1 MRLWKIILVLVI
13 IGGAAVAYASLQ
25 DPTDDYKID
34 HATAQRGPL
43 TFSIETLGQVSP
55 LTEVVVSCETTGKI
69 VEILVDYDEEVRKDQ
84 VICRIDPEIVQTQHK
99 QSMASLARA
108 ESALADARIARDEQL
123 ALLPQL
129 TKQAK
134 AELDAAEASLAQ
146 AQFNFDRIDKLFKQ
160 QQSPEAEWVGAKTAV
175 ATSQAAVE
183 TARANVVRA
192 ENNERFGPP
201 RLEEAIKQAAAARDL
216 AKAQF
221 DTTEVQ
227 VERCIIR
234 SPIDGV
240 ILRRYLDVGTT
251 VNPTLQPPP
260 LFLIA
265 PSLSRMQVSARVSE
279 SDIAHIEVG
288 QPASFAV
295 EGKRRSEFRGSI
307 LEKRN
312 QPDII
317 QGVTTY
323 TVILEVEN
331 DARRTLLPGMSV
343 NVVIECV
350 KRDETLKIENK
361 ALRFR
366 PPLSRDE
373 RREKLE
379 AVEWPDEPKKSD
391 GTRVDYCQ
399 KAHLW
404 SFNEADKTW
413 TPVPIWTGI
422 TDNLETE
429 ILLGAESGDK
439 FVSDFDELSSKG
451 FSLKEALKLAS
462 PDNRTL

>member
-1 MRLWKIILVLVI
+1 MRLWKIILILVI
-13 IGGAAVAYASLQ
+13 LAAAVFGYMSLQ
-25 DPTDDYKID
+25 DPTDDYKVE
-34 HATAQRGPL
+34 HATVESGPL

-55 LTEVVVSCETTGKI
+55 LTEVTVSCETTGKI
-69 VEILVDYDEEVRKDQ
+69 IEMLVDYDDEVAKDQ
-84 VICRIDPEIVQTQHK
+84 VICRIDPEIVMAQHA
-99 QSMASLARA
+99 QSVASLERA
-108 ESALADARIARDEQL
+108 KSALEASKIRKEEQL
-123 ALLPQL
+123 ARLPAL
-129 TKQAK
+129 TKQAQ
-134 AELDAAEASLAQ
+134 AELDSARSALEQAE
-146 AQFNFDRIDKLFKQ
+146 FNWQRIDKLFKQ
-160 QQSPEAEWVGAKTAV
+160 NQAPEAEWRGFKTGFESAKAV
-175 ATSQAAVE
+175 VKAAEAALVQAETNEQYTPPQME
-183 TARANVVRA
+183 TAMKEA
-192 ENNERFGPP
+192 E
-201 RLEEAIKQAAAARDL
+201 AARDL

-221 DTTEVQ
+221 DTTKAQ
-227 VERCIIR
+227 VEKCVLR
-234 SPIDGV
+234 SPIDGIV
-240 ILRRYLDVGTT
+240 LRRFLDVGTT
-251 VNPTLQPPP
+251 VNPTLTPPP

-331 DARRTLLPGMSV
+331 DTRRTLLPGMSV

-350 KRDETLKIENK
+350 KRDKTLKVENK

-366 PPLSRDE
+366 PPLSRDD
-373 RREKLE
+373 RRGELE
-379 AVEWPDEPKKSD
+379 DVTWPPEPKKAD

-404 SFNEADKTW
+404 KFNETDKSW

-429 ILLGAESGDK
+429 ILEGAKAGDE
-439 FVSDFDELSSKG
+439 FVSNFDELSSKG

-462 PDNRTL
+462 PDNRRL

>member
-1 MRLWKIILVLVI
+1 MRPWKIVLILI
-13 IGGAAVAYASLQ
+13 ILAAAIFGYTSFQDTGDNYEIEYATVKRGA
-25 DPTDDYKID
+25 
-34 HATAQRGPL
+34 L
-43 TFSIETLGQVSP
+43 TFSIETLGQLSP
-55 LTEVVVSCETTGKI
+55 LSEVVVSCETTGKI
-69 VEILVDYDEEVRKDQ
+69 VEMMVDYDDEVEKDQ
-84 VICRIDPEIVQTQHK
+84 VICRIDPEIVMSQHA
-99 QSMASLARA
+99 QSVASLERA
-108 ESALADARIARDEQL
+108 KSALQASRIRKDEQL
-123 ALLPQL
+123 ARLPAL
-129 TKQAK
+129 TKQAE
-134 AELDAAEASLAQ
+134 AELESARSALDQAE
-146 AQFNFDRIDKLFKQ
+146 FNWQRIDNLFKQ
-160 QQSPEAEWVGAKTAV
+160 KQAPEAEWRSFKTGYESAK
-175 ATSQAAVE
+175 AAVKAAEAALVQASANEEYTPPQLE
-183 TARANVVRA
+183 TAIKEA
-192 ENNERFGPP
+192 E
-201 RLEEAIKQAAAARDL
+201 AARDL

-234 SPIDGV
+234 SPIDGI

-265 PSLSRMQVSARVSE
+265 PSLGRMKVSARVSE

-350 KRDETLKIENK
+350 KRDDTLKIENK

-366 PPLSRDE
+366 PPLSSEARQEDLE
-373 RREKLE
+373 RL
-379 AVEWPDEPKKSD
+379 EWPTEPKKPD

-399 KAHLW
+399 KSHLW
-404 SFNEADKTW
+404 TFNEADKSW

-422 TDNLETE
+422 TDNLSTE
-429 ILLGAESGDK
+429 ILIGAGADDK
-439 FVSDFDELSSKG
+439 FVSEFDELSSKG

-462 PDNRTL
+462 PDNRRI